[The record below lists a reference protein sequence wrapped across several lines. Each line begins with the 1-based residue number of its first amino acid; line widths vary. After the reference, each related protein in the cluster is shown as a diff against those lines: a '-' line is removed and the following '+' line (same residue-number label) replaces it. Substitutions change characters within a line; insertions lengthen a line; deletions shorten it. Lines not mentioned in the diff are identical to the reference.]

1 MATVR
6 VQEWANEVRIE
17 ILGRFAGECVAE
29 VCHEWERRLQASHQ
43 RLSVD
48 ISGLAGYDARGRK
61 LLRDMYHHGMN
72 FVGSTPD
79 ALAFLSE
86 IAMPAKAGGLTQMPE
101 QGGTNAPESKPV
113 QSSSTASGKSASTAR
128 AGAGGMRQ

>member
-17 ILGRFAGECVAE
+17 ILGRFAGECVVE
-29 VCHEWERRLQASHQ
+29 VGNEWERRLQASHR
-43 RLSVD
+43 RLSID
-48 ISGLAGYDARGRK
+48 ISGLASYDARGRK
-61 LLRDMYHHGMN
+61 LLRDMYRHGMN
-72 FVGSTPD
+72 FVGSNPD

-86 IAMPAKAGGLTQMPE
+86 IAMPAKTGGITQMPE
-101 QGGTNAPESKPV
+101 QSSTNAAESKPA
-113 QSSSTASGKSASTAR
+113 QSSLTASGKAALSAR